1 MEFIPFFLVLVI
13 LAVLVLPI
21 AAIVTANSRASALR
35 REMGYLEE
43 RLRGIEAQLQRL
55 ERQAE
60 TSAGLAAAQETT
72 AEPTAGAAA
81 VRSGTAQA
89 ELRGTPEQT
98 PVTPEPVMQQA
109 VTAIPATAAKP
120 VFQAPVAISAPIQT
134 PVAATTPQFRTLQEV
149 GRSNAGGGD
158 TQSLESR
165 IGSQWFNRVGILA
178 VLIGVAWF
186 LKLAFDNHWIGP
198 RGRVMIGLLAGAG
211 LIAWSERFHK
221 RGFAIFSYSLKAIGS
236 GTLYLSL
243 WAAFQLY
250 ALMPAGAAFASMIA
264 VTAFNGY
271 MAWTQD
277 AELLAL
283 YAIAGGLSTPL
294 LVSTGGNHEVTL
306 FTYLLM
312 LDLAVLALTALKP
325 WSRLLFV
332 AFTGTVVFV
341 CGWWQVYYST
351 DQATTTALFVCC
363 FFLPFALAPRLIRIA
378 ADGIAP
384 CDITQSGSASFQGSS
399 FQGWNGLVLFLLP
412 VANAALGFLAF
423 YAMLSLAGNEWAPPW
438 LAVGFAA
445 FYLLLMRLP
454 EGGVVRGGAGA
465 LAALHLTI
473 AIVFLTMAIPLKTH
487 GRWLTIGWL
496 VEGAVLMWLS
506 RRLKSTLLRT
516 FALIS
521 MILGLGALV
530 TVNPPAANTPIFNE
544 RFGTYCV
551 AIAVCGFIAWLAR
564 TAHDEQEPEGAMNWP
579 VLAAAAVLAV
589 NVLILIAVTLE
600 IHAYWWA
607 REIRGSMRYG
617 FTGDFWMYTQFSY
630 SAFFMLFGGALL
642 TIGFLKRTAFLRW
655 QALILLAVTV
665 AKVFLVDMSE
675 LGSGLRI
682 VSFIG
687 LGVLLLCVSYVYQR
701 DWLNL
706 RGQKENQR

>member
-1 MEFIPFFLVLVI
+1 MEFLPPILILVI

-21 AAIVTANSRASALR
+21 VAIVIASSRASALR

-43 RLRGIEAQLQRL
+43 RMRGIEVHLQRL
-55 ERQAE
+55 AQRLE
-60 TSAGLAAAQETT
+60 TGAAQRT
-72 AEPTAGAAA
+72 EPAGAAA
-81 VRSGTAQA
+81 VKTGAAQA
-89 ELRGTPEQT
+89 ELRHAPEQVPAA
-98 PVTPEPVMQQA
+98 PVTPAPVMQPGA
-109 VTAIPATAAKP
+109 TPSTVTATIALQHQDTPTGAA
-120 VFQAPVAISAPIQT
+120 QAPASIQV
-134 PVAATTPQFRTLQEV
+134 PMATPQFRTLHEV
-149 GRSNAGGGD
+149 GGRDAARGD
-158 TQSLESR
+158 AQSLESR

-198 RGRVMIGLLAGAG
+198 LGRVMIGLLAGAG

-250 ALMPAGAAFASMIA
+250 ALMPAGAAFAAMIA

-271 MAWTQD
+271 MAWAQD

-294 LVSTGGNHEVTL
+294 LVSTGGNHEITL

-312 LDLAVLALTALKP
+312 LDLAVLVLTALRP

-341 CGWWQVYYST
+341 FGWWQSFYT
-351 DQATTTALFVCC
+351 QDQAVRTALFVCC

-378 ADGIAP
+378 PHEGAP
-384 CDITQSGSASFQGSS
+384 LPGESFQTPS
-399 FQGWNGLVLFLLP
+399 FQGWHGLALFVLP
-412 VANAALGFLAF
+412 VVNAALNFLAF
-423 YAMLSLAGNEWAPPW
+423 YALLSPAASAWAPPW

-454 EGGVVRGGAGA
+454 EGGVLRTGAAA

-473 AIVFLTMAIPLKTH
+473 AIVFLTIAIPLKTH

-496 VEGAVLMWLS
+496 VEGAVLLGLS
-506 RRLKSTLLRT
+506 RRLKSTLLT
-516 FALIS
+516 VFALIS
-521 MILGLGALV
+521 TVLGLGALL
-530 TVNPPAANTPIFNE
+530 TVNPPAAATPIFNQ
-544 RFGTYCV
+544 RFATYCV

-564 TAHDEQEPEGAMNWP
+564 SAHEEHEPEGAISWP
-579 VLAAAAVLAV
+579 ALAAAAVLAV
-589 NVLILIAVTLE
+589 NVLILIAGSLE
-600 IHAYWWA
+600 IHAYWRTQEMRA
-607 REIRGSMRYG
+607 SMGLGYLHQY
-617 FTGDFWMYTQFSY
+617 WMYTQFSY
-630 SAFFMLFGGALL
+630 SAFFMLCGGALL
-642 TIGFLKRTAFLRW
+642 AIGFLKRTAFLRW
-655 QALILLAVTV
+655 QALVLLAVTV

-706 RGQKENQR
+706 RGQKDDQQ